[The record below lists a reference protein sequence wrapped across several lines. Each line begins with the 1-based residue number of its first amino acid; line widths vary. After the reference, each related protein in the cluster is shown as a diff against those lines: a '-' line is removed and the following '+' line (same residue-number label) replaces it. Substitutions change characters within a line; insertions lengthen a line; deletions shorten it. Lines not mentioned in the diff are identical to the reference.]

1 MEAVVSSAGLILP
14 KRMLK
19 GMQRVR
25 IQKKHGV
32 ITITPQTSD
41 NLQAP
46 DPLLAMGSTPS
57 KQGLRT
63 GSEQHD
69 RLIYNGQ

>member
-1 MEAVVSSAGLILP
+1 MEAVVSSAGLTLP

-32 ITITPQTSD
+32 ITITPQTNG
-41 NLQAP
+41 NLQEP

-57 KQGLRT
+57 KQALRT

-69 RLIYNGQ
+69 RMIYNGH